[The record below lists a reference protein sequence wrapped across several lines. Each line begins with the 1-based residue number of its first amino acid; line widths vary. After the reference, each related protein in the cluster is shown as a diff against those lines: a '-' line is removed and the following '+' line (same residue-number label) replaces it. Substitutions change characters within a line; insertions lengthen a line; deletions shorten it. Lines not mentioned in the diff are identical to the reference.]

1 MYAIQYDDQNGEI
14 LNVVDA
20 QFADSNDWIV
30 TALPTYFVKSHYY
43 VKNID
48 GTNYFIDGTDGYAYD
63 SDGNRSS
70 EHDQEPTLLVEETLS
85 DEETL
90 GDDGETE
97 YLEEEGFAEET
108 TLSEDADVNVY
119 GRGDIM
125 KIVLPLGTWVKDSVS
140 AYNERTGWFIKTLY
154 NGNITQETILYILGV
169 NQEAVLSD
177 IFWQSGEGKITF
189 FTDTEPLEDI
199 EITVVLREA
208 TGSVGRGRINAWPGK
223 QFRAALYLHSLH
235 MGEEKSISLA
245 SGMSINISTPV
256 DFASAT
262 LLFAAPQWTGNTWV
276 TIPKIYVDSS
286 SKKLC
291 FTLMNMHPSETAVI
305 TEVELRLLFA
315 GTLSGLVVP
324 DGVNIEQSNSASYGG
339 STISGS
345 YITNPD
351 IDGLGE

>member
-1 MYAIQYDDQNGEI
+1 MYAIQYDDRNGEI

-30 TALPTYFVKSHYY
+30 TALPAYFVKSYYY

-48 GTNYFIDGTDGYAYD
+48 GTNYFIDGRDGYAYD

-70 EHDQEPTLLVEETLS
+70 EHDQDQTLVEETLA

-90 GDDGETE
+90 GDDDGTE
-97 YLEEEGFAEET
+97 YLEEEAFAAEET
-108 TLSEDADVNVY
+108 TLSADADIDVY
-119 GRGDIM
+119 GSGDIM

-140 AYNERTGWFIKTLY
+140 AYNGRTGWFIKTLY
-154 NGNITQETILYILGV
+154 NENITQETILYILGV

-177 IFWQSGEGKITF
+177 IFWKSGEGKITF
-189 FTDTEPLEDI
+189 FTDTEPLENI
-199 EITVVLREA
+199 EITAILRVA
-208 TGSVGRGRINAWPGK
+208 SGSVGNGRINAWPGK

-235 MGEEKSISLA
+235 MGGEKSISLA

-262 LLFAAPQWTGNTWV
+262 LLFAAPQWTGNMWV

-324 DGVNIEQSNSASYGG
+324 DGVNIEQSNSASYGDRA
-339 STISGS
+339 ISG
-345 YITNPD
+345 
-351 IDGLGE
+351 GE